1 MRHIKVTVSQTAKLK
16 NRVTVK
22 NQKIRTTAIIAVI
35 DLKFDQYDFN
45 IQLCVQKM
53 QTERKANSV
62 DPDQT
67 VPSRSFLIWFI
78 TFSQMFLLEN
88 L

>member
-1 MRHIKVTVSQTAKLK
+1 M
-16 NRVTVK
+16 TVK
-22 NQKIRTTAIIAVI
+22 NQKIRTPAIIAVIAVI
-35 DLKFDQYDFN
+35 DLKFDPYDFN

-67 VPSRSFLIWFI
+67 VPSRSFLIWFT

-88 L
+88 LGSF